1 MEFLIP
7 SRRERPG
14 DDPIF
19 SLAAEAKKRADAG
32 EDIVNA
38 TIGVL
43 LHDDGRL
50 AVMPSVVEALG
61 QVDPA
66 LAAGYAPIPGTVV
79 FREAVAEDLL
89 GRYGLAGQCATVA
102 TPGGSGALRMA
113 IDDFVEAGQQV
124 LTTSFHW
131 GPYRTLSDEAGRTLT
146 TFRTLDPNGRFD
158 VADLD
163 RKLDVVLEAQ
173 GRALILLNT
182 PCHNPTGY
190 SLDRED
196 WQAVEEVLGRH
207 APRGPIVVLLDV
219 AYSYYAE
226 EGLGIA
232 IESLKRLSSKV
243 LVAFAWSA
251 SKSFTQYGLRVGALI
266 TVVPD
271 ATERKRIENAMTYS
285 CRGLWSNC
293 NAGGLAAITRVLTEP
308 VLRARALAE
317 RAELVEML
325 ARRVRHWN
333 KLASGLRY
341 PRYDGG
347 FFTTVFCDDAPR
359 AAAALRERG
368 IFLVPMAGA
377 LRVAMCAVNETEIER
392 IVEGLRAVL

>member
-1 MEFLIP
+1 MQYLIP

-19 SLAAEAKKRADAG
+19 SLAAEAQKRAAAG
-32 EDIVNA
+32 DDIVNA

-43 LHDDGRL
+43 LNDDGSL
-50 AVMPSVVEALG
+50 AIMPSVVEALS

-66 LAAGYAPIPGTVV
+66 LAAGYAPIPGTRD
-79 FREAVAEDLL
+79 FRSAVAEDLL
-89 GRYGLAGQCATVA
+89 GKYGLAAQCATVA

-131 GPYRTLSDEAGRTLT
+131 GPYRTLADESGRALT
-146 TFRTLDPNGRFD
+146 TFRTLDPQGRFD

-163 RKLDVVLEAQ
+163 RKLDAILEAQ
-173 GRALILLNT
+173 GRALLILNT

-196 WQAVEEVLGRH
+196 WGAVEQVLARH
-207 APRGPIVVLLDV
+207 ATRGPIVVLLDV

-232 IESLKRLSSKV
+232 IESLERLSDKL

-251 SKSFTQYGLRVGALI
+251 SKSFTQYGLRVGALV
-266 TVVPD
+266 TVVPEEV
-271 ATERKRIENAMTYS
+271 ERKRIENAMTYS

-293 NAGGLAAITRVLTEP
+293 NAAGLAAITRVLTEP
-308 VLRARALAE
+308 ALRDRALAE
-317 RAELVEML
+317 RAALVQML

-333 KLASGLRY
+333 TLAQGLRY

-368 IFLVPMAGA
+368 IFLVPMQGA
-377 LRVAMCAVNETEIER
+377 LRVAMCAVNEPEIAR